1 MDLAFDPVCSCVRSQ
16 PVVITQ
22 AVTQTRAWPVSRLTA
37 SRKALSA
44 DVLDLQLKSLAFL
57 EAADDRKQVP
67 GLRVAIGAEHTH
79 QALG

>member
-1 MDLAFDPVCSCVRSQ
+1 MDPASHAGCNRVQSQ
-16 PVVITQ
+16 PVVIMPGI
-22 AVTQTRAWPVSRLTA
+22 TQTHALPVSRLTA